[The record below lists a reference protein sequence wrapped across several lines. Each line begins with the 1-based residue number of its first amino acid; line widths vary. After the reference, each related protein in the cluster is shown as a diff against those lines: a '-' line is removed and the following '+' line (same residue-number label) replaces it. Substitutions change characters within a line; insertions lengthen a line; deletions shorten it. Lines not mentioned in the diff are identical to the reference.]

1 MKIKQ
6 IVVGVLLAPL
16 SLAEPVWA
24 ENPSRILSVE
34 IPAPNSECELVGMDI
49 PVEAEV
55 NVLPTETRSP
65 ECFNLTQQFDQAEQT
80 VAILFQAL
88 EFAQNITNPAK
99 KATVLAQIA
108 VRYAFLGEE
117 FQADS
122 VLSQALEA
130 VEAIEDASEKA
141 TVLTAIALNIANIA
155 NIEDS
160 VEVSDLLSQAL
171 EIANTI
177 DDAEVRGSLLTQIAL
192 AYSDIGT
199 SDLSRDIIS
208 MLPSLE
214 PEVVAEAASDSPLEP
229 TPWQGGLFLSSQLFS
244 GAKTATTL
252 IVGSQL
258 GRQWSREQLNFGLI
272 FLNSFDNSRVAPEED
287 NQIRGEFSSEY
298 RYHPSDSQYY
308 VVSSRTLKDE
318 LSDINFRT
326 DLYLGS
332 GLNLW
337 RVGPNQT
344 LDMQLGLGVRYD
356 DGVDQDSEVD
366 FPVAQYKLSYE
377 DIFLA
382 NLIFNQSF
390 SFQLSLENTN
400 DYIAEAATIIS
411 VPLSERWSFNNGL
424 QLIYEAEPLGDT
436 TNLRLN
442 VDTGIKYEF

>member
-24 ENPSRILSVE
+24 ENPSRVLSVD

-65 ECFNLTQQFDQAEQT
+65 ECFNLTQQLNQAEQT

-108 VRYAFLGEE
+108 VRYASLGEE
-117 FQADS
+117 FQANS
-122 VLSQALEA
+122 VLFQALEA

-141 TVLTAIALNIANIA
+141 TVLTAIALNIAD
-155 NIEDS
+155 IEDS
-160 VEVSDLLSQAL
+160 AQVSDLLSQAL

-214 PEVVAEAASDSPLEP
+214 PEVVASAASDSPLEP
-229 TPWQGGLFLSSQLFS
+229 TPWQGSFLLSSQLFS
-244 GAKTATTL
+244 GAKTASTL

-272 FLNSFDNSRVAPEED
+272 FLNSFDNSRLAPEED

-298 RYHPSDSQYY
+298 HYHPSERQYY
-308 VVSSRTLKDE
+308 VVSSTTLKDE

-337 RVGPNQT
+337 RGGPNQT

-366 FPVAQYKLSYE
+366 FPVAEYKLSYQ